1 MNIQTVE
8 QKIIQVAE
16 SFLNEEYDNQY
27 FIVSNDLSADKLV
40 RIYIDGI
47 EGVSFQVCRRL
58 SRHIESHLDEE
69 LWLGEKYKLEVS
81 SPGIDRPLTDPR
93 QFKKHVGR
101 KVEVKELSGNVQDGK
116 LIEVTA
122 STLSLET
129 KNKKQIKLQLTNVE
143 NMKIEISFKK

>member
-8 QKIIQVAE
+8 QKILQVAE
-16 SFLNEEYDNQY
+16 SFLNEEYDGTY

-40 RIYIDGI
+40 RIYIDGE

-93 QFKKHVGR
+93 QFKKHIGR
-101 KVEVKELSGNVQDGK
+101 KATVKELSGNTQDGK
-116 LIEVTA
+116 ILK
-122 STLSLET
+122 LSEDVLVLET
-129 KNKKQIKLQLTNVE
+129 KNKKEISLQLANIE
-143 NMKIEISFKK
+143 NIKIEISFKK